1 MKQPLLT
8 LLAAAALLAGCGSP
22 VREADAPATVDHVDL
37 ARYTGTWHEIAR
49 IPNRFQAQC
58 VADTTAT
65 YSLREDGRIDVL
77 NRCQVEGGEYDEAQ
91 GIARIVDTD
100 TNARLQVSFVSFLG
114 RQWFWGDYWIIG
126 LAEDYSWVVIGHP
139 ERTYGWVLA
148 RDRDLGG
155 EAMGRIEQILA
166 TNGYE
171 IERFVPDLKSEKEVK
186 LYESQGFR

>member
-1 MKQPLLT
+1 MKRHLFP

-22 VREADAPATVDHVDL
+22 VREADAPATADQVDL

-77 NRCQVEGGEYDEAQ
+77 NRCQVEDGEYDEAQ
-91 GIARIVDTD
+91 GIARIVDAD

-126 LAEDYSWVVIGHP
+126 LAEDYPWVVIGHP

-148 RDRDLGG
+148 RDRDLGD
-155 EAMGRIEQILA
+155 EAIGRIEQILA
-166 TNGYE
+166 ANGYE
-171 IERFVPDLKSEKEVK
+171 IERFVPDLKSE
-186 LYESQGFR
+186 